1 MKNVLIT
8 GGTGFLGSHI
18 AKRIL
23 HTVDN
28 LTIITLDVKQ
38 NTTLKNL
45 DIDVNKINLVKG
57 DIRDFNFIKLL
68 FNEYEF
74 DTVFHLTSY
83 IRQASKIFTVP
94 IRSLSNI

>member
-23 HTVDN
+23 PHVDS

-38 NTTLKNL
+38 RTTLKNIN
-45 DIDVNKINLVKG
+45 IDTNKINLVKG
-57 DIRDFNFIKLL
+57 DIRL
-68 FNEYEF
+68 
-74 DTVFHLTSY
+74 
-83 IRQASKIFTVP
+83 
-94 IRSLSNI
+94 